1 MIDLYKKIKRENI
14 TLYYV
19 GTDMIIAGDTMEVLL
34 NAYKTLSKYHG
45 LDKKNL
51 SIRVIIASTR
61 KDYDTHLAEE
71 LRLAGKIPSKK
82 SEVAR
87 THINDILLLSTFA
100 YNDEA
105 TVEYTRE
112 NYYTTLIDSM
122 NKVFETFLS
131 I

>member
-1 MIDLYKKIKRENI
+1 MIDLYKVIKRENI
-14 TLYYV
+14 TLHYV
-19 GTDMIIAGDTMEVLL
+19 GADRIIAGDTMDVLI
-34 NAYKTLSKYHG
+34 NAYNTLSKYHG
-45 LDKKNL
+45 LSKKNI
-51 SIRVIIASTR
+51 SIRVIIAST
-61 KDYDTHLAEE
+61 KNDYD
-71 LRLAGKIPSKK
+71 KILGGLIGLSGEVPTKK

-100 YNDEA
+100 YKQES

-112 NYYTTLIDSM
+112 NYYKILIDSM